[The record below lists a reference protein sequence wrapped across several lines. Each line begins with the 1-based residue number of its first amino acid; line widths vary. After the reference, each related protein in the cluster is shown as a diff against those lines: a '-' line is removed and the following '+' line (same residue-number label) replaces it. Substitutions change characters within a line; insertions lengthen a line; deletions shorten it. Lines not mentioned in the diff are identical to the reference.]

1 MPTRID
7 EHTLIPFAPD
17 WSFAVK
23 HRQAHRS
30 SVAEGVTGLEER
42 AAWFTQPRRSG
53 NYTIATDTAA
63 RTFAV
68 EAVIRAAQESAK
80 AAVPRWGREQIVAQV
95 TGNTVTLERAA
106 ANMAAG
112 QWVGTAKP
120 LGDITAAAK
129 IASVSGPVLTLEEA
143 LPCVEGDVIVPLDL
157 GRIESVDTE
166 LLGGSGRAFEISFKG
181 VTPLE
186 AISAEFVF
194 TETDTESNWLS
205 ILANLYFLFFIDTSG
220 SMDADVPNVTAA
232 ANNLKV
238 LLRDV
243 IYGGDQEKADHFV
256 RVQNWSSERW
266 LDRLAYHVSGEEA
279 ARYVSLAFINEAS
292 SGYHRVPRVPE
303 NEPSSSFSTDYN
315 NFQTEYAR
323 REFSRCKVYSVDPT
337 ESSWEDDNEAFNA
350 HLAAAV
356 TGAGNY
362 AALGPAL
369 STQYVLYEVGIPS
382 GRSAQEYLNDIF
394 TLLGLR

>member
-1 MPTRID
+1 MLLD
-7 EHTLIPFAPD
+7 NHTLIPFAPD
-17 WSFAVK
+17 WSFALK

-53 NYTIATDTAA
+53 NYTITTDTAA

-68 EAVIRAAQESAK
+68 EAVIRAAQESAQ
-80 AAVPRWGREQIVAQV
+80 AAVPRWGREQIVAQAV
-95 TGNTVTLERAA
+95 GNTITLERSAG
-106 ANMAAG
+106 NFSAG
-112 QWVGTAKP
+112 QWVGAARP
-120 LGDITAAAK
+120 FGDITAATK
-129 IASVSGPVLTLEEA
+129 IASVSGPMLTLDEA
-143 LPCVEGDVIVPLDL
+143 LPCVEGDIFVPVDL

-181 VTPLE
+181 TTPLE

-220 SMDADVPNVTAA
+220 SMDADVPHVTAA

-238 LLRDV
+238 LLRDM

-266 LDRLAYHVSGEEA
+266 LDRLATHVSDEEA

-303 NEPSSSFSTDYN
+303 NEPTSSFTTDYN
-315 NFQTEYAR
+315 NFQAEFAR

-350 HLAAAV
+350 HLTAAV

-382 GRSAQEYLNDIF
+382 GRTAQTYLNDIF

>member
-1 MPTRID
+1 MLID
-7 EHTLIPFAPD
+7 NHTLIPFAPD
-17 WSFAVK
+17 WLFAIN

-53 NYTIATDTAA
+53 NYTITTDTAA
-63 RTFAV
+63 RTFEV
-68 EAVIRAAQESAK
+68 ESVLRAALESAK
-80 AAVPRWGREQIVAQV
+80 AAAPRWGREQIVAQSA
-95 TGNTVTLERAA
+95 GNTITLERSAG
-106 ANMAAG
+106 NFSAG
-112 QWVGTAKP
+112 QWAGITRP
-120 LGDITAAAK
+120 LGDIFAAAK
-129 IASVSGPVLTLEEA
+129 IVSVSGPVLTVEDA
-143 LPCVEGDVIVPLDL
+143 LPCETGDILVPVDL

-166 LLGGSGRAFEISFKG
+166 LIGGSGRAFEISFKG
-181 VTPLE
+181 ATPME
-186 AISAEFVF
+186 AISAAFVF

-220 SMDADVPNVTAA
+220 SMNADVPNVTAA
-232 ANNLKV
+232 ANGLKV

-266 LDRLAYHVSGEEA
+266 LDRLAYHISGEEA

-292 SGYHRVPRVPE
+292 SGYHRIPRTPD
-303 NEPSSSFSTDYN
+303 NEPTNSFTTDYN
-315 NFQTEYAR
+315 NFQAEFAR

-337 ESSWEDDNEAFNA
+337 ESSWEDDNQAFNA
-350 HLAAAV
+350 HLATAV
-356 TGAGNY
+356 TGAENY
-362 AALGPAL
+362 AALGPVL

-382 GRSAQEYLNDIF
+382 GRTAQTYLNDIF